1 MRYFK
6 KLKLIFTLTGVTLV
20 EDNLGEVAGVEL
32 TDCGKDLFGDNFTGD
47 GNVAALIGTE
57 GIRSSWV

>member
-1 MRYFK
+1 M
-6 KLKLIFTLTGVTLV
+6 
-20 EDNLGEVAGVEL
+20 AGVEL

-57 GIRSSWV
+57 GIRSSWVWIVSVLFICS